1 MTALDAAVDAELDAA
16 AATKVNATATAAGRG
31 GGHSLSSECTSFSS
45 AIARVCGLKLCDI
58 KVWTLAEVSW
68 IEIHES
74 KVNKI
79 IVTQHTSERRLY
91 MFIAVVS
98 C

>member
-16 AATKVNATATAAGRG
+16 TATEVDAAAGRG
-31 GGHSLSSECTSFSS
+31 EWHSSSSECTSFSS
-45 AIARVCGLKLCDI
+45 AIARVCRLKLCDI

-79 IVTQHTSERRLY
+79 IITQHTSERRLY

-98 C
+98 H